1 MLTAIIVSIAV
12 KKRRGNFVWRYFD
25 GVLRCI
31 SQVGSEQTIV
41 RGTERK
47 SCRRTGGAP
56 EAVPC
61 STMQYQYP
69 IISDYQLA
77 YASE

>member
-1 MLTAIIVSIAV
+1 MLTAIIVIIAV

-41 RGTERK
+41 RGTERN

-61 STMQYQYP
+61 STNIRLYP
-69 IISDYQLA
+69 IINLHMLQNS
-77 YASE
+77 